1 VVEAAREAV
10 AGRAKVTGAGIAC
23 RRAARRAER
32 GRMDEQVVTANSDAK
47 ARGGKSVGEGVKRL
61 VAVEAVAVVVAVV
74 AVAVVAHSSRVV
86 GRCMRVAAAADRD
99 AKPITTLP
107 GATMLARTLVRA
119 QLCAAQPPSASLL
132 SKK

>member
-1 VVEAAREAV
+1 
-10 AGRAKVTGAGIAC
+10 
-23 RRAARRAER
+23 
-32 GRMDEQVVTANSDAK
+32 MDEQVVTANSDAK
-47 ARGGKSVGEGVKRL
+47 ARSGKSVGEGVKRL
-61 VAVEAVAVVVAVV
+61 VAVEAVAVVVTVV

-99 AKPITTLP
+99 AKPITLP

-119 QLCAAQPPSASLL
+119 QLCAAQPLSASLL